1 MYRWPKRGG
10 PVAVLA
16 AAMAISLSAC
26 GGGGA
31 TSGAPPA
38 GGPPASNAVPSGQLA
53 LTETGSTLLYPLF
66 NAWDP
71 AYHQQHPNITITAQ
85 GTGSGT
91 GIAQAGAGA
100 VDIGASD
107 AYLSPGDL
115 QKNRGLLNI
124 PLAISAQQV
133 NYNVPGVTKH
143 LQLNGQVLSGMYQGT
158 ITHWNDPAIA
168 QLNPGVQ
175 LPNLAIAPLH
185 RSDGSGDTFLFTQFL
200 SKTDPN
206 GWGKKAGF
214 GTTVSFPTVPGAL
227 GENGNGGM
235 VNGCASTPGCVAYIG
250 ISYLNQTNKD
260 GLGEAALSNASGHY
274 ELPDA
279 ATIQAEAQGFVS
291 KTPAN
296 GAISLIDGPAPN
308 GYPIIN
314 YEYAIINSTAETGG
328 KAQAVRAF
336 LTWAI
341 QGSGGNATSF
351 LDPVNFQPLPAPVVA
366 QSQAQI
372 AKIGTG
378 G

>member
-1 MYRWPKRGG
+1 MYRWSKRGG
-10 PVAVLA
+10 LMAVLA
-16 AAMAISLSAC
+16 AVMAVSLAAC

-31 TSGAPPA
+31 TSGTPSAN
-38 GGPPASNAVPSGQLA
+38 GSPASNAVPSGRVA

-66 NAWDP
+66 NEWDP

-115 QKNRGLLNI
+115 HKNPGLLNI
-124 PLAISAQQV
+124 PLTISAQQV

-143 LQLNGQVLSGMYQGT
+143 LKLNGQVLSGIYQGT

-168 QLNPGVQ
+168 RLNPGVN

-200 SKTDPN
+200 SKADPN
-206 GWGKKAGF
+206 GWGKKISF

-235 VNGCASTPGCVAYIG
+235 VSGCASTPGCVAYIG
-250 ISYLNQTNKD
+250 ISYLGQTNKD
-260 GLGEAALSNASGHY
+260 GLGEAALGNAAGHY

-296 GAISLIDGPAPN
+296 GVISLIYGPAPN

-314 YEYAIINSTAETGG
+314 YEYAIINSAAETGS

-341 QGSGGNATSF
+341 QGSGGNAASF
-351 LDPVNFQPLPAPVVA
+351 LNPVQFQPLPAPVVT

>member
-1 MYRWPKRGG
+1 MYRWSKRDGLM
-10 PVAVLA
+10 AVLA
-16 AAMAISLSAC
+16 AVMAVSLAAC

-31 TSGAPPA
+31 TSGTPSAS
-38 GGPPASNAVPSGQLA
+38 GSPASNTVPSGQVA

-66 NAWDP
+66 NEWDP

-115 QKNRGLLNI
+115 HKTPGLLNI
-124 PLAISAQQV
+124 PLAISAQQI

-143 LQLNGQVLSGMYQGT
+143 LQLNGQVLSEIYQGT

-168 QLNPGVQ
+168 RLNPGVN

-200 SKTDPN
+200 SKSDPN
-206 GWGKKAGF
+206 GWGKKISF
-214 GTTVSFPTVPGAL
+214 GTTVSFPAVPGAL

-235 VNGCASTPGCVAYIG
+235 VSGCASTPGCVAYIG

-260 GLGEAALSNASGHY
+260 GLGEAALGNAAGHY

-296 GAISLIDGPAPN
+296 GAISLIYGPAPN

-314 YEYAIINSTAETGG
+314 YEYAIINSAAETGS

-341 QGSGGNATSF
+341 RGSGGNATSF
-351 LDPVNFQPLPAPVVA
+351 LNPVQFQPLPAPVVT

-372 AKIGTG
+372 AKIGIG

>member
-1 MYRWPKRGG
+1 M
-10 PVAVLA
+10 AVLA
-16 AAMAISLSAC
+16 AVMAVSLAAC

-31 TSGAPPA
+31 TSGTPSAN
-38 GGPPASNAVPSGQLA
+38 GSPASNAVPSGRVA

-66 NAWDP
+66 NEWDP

-115 QKNRGLLNI
+115 HKNPGLLNI
-124 PLAISAQQV
+124 PLTISAQQV

-143 LQLNGQVLSGMYQGT
+143 LKLNGQVLSGIYQGT

-168 QLNPGVQ
+168 RLNPGVN

-200 SKTDPN
+200 SKADPN
-206 GWGKKAGF
+206 GWGKKISF

-235 VNGCASTPGCVAYIG
+235 VSGCASTPGCVAYIG
-250 ISYLNQTNKD
+250 ISYLGQTNKD
-260 GLGEAALSNASGHY
+260 GLGEAALGNAAGHY

-296 GAISLIDGPAPN
+296 GVISLIYGPAPN

-314 YEYAIINSTAETGG
+314 YEYAIINSAAETGS

-341 QGSGGNATSF
+341 QGSGGNAASF
-351 LDPVNFQPLPAPVVA
+351 LNPVQFQPLPAPVVT

>member
-1 MYRWPKRGG
+1 MYRWSKHGG
-10 PVAVLA
+10 LMALLAVV
-16 AAMAISLSAC
+16 MAVV
-26 GGGGA
+26 GVGA

-38 GGPPASNAVPSGQLA
+38 SSLPASNAIPSGQVT

-66 NAWDP
+66 NEWDP
-71 AYHQQHPNITITAQ
+71 AYHKQHPNITITAQ

-91 GIAQAGAGA
+91 GIAQAEAGA

-115 QKNRGLLNI
+115 HKTPGLLNI
-124 PLAISAQQV
+124 PLAISAQQI

-143 LQLNGQVLSGMYQGT
+143 LKLNGQVLSEIYQGT
-158 ITHWNDPAIA
+158 ITHWNDPAIER
-168 QLNPGVQ
+168 LNPGVN
-175 LPNLAIAPLH
+175 LPSLAIAPLH

-200 SKTDPN
+200 SKADPN
-206 GWGKKAGF
+206 GWGKKIGF

-235 VNGCASTPGCVAYIG
+235 VSGCASTPGCVAYIG

-260 GLGEAALSNASGHY
+260 GLGEAPLGNAAGHY
-274 ELPDA
+274 ELPDP
-279 ATIQAEAQGFVS
+279 ATIQAEAHSFVS

-296 GAISLIDGPAPN
+296 GVISLIYGPAPN

-314 YEYAIINSTAETGG
+314 YEYAIINSTAEKGS
-328 KAQAVRAF
+328 KAHAVRAF
-336 LTWAI
+336 LNWAI
-341 QGSGGNATSF
+341 QGSGGNAISF
-351 LDPVNFQPLPAPVVA
+351 LNPVQFQPLPAPVVT

-372 AKIGTG
+372 AKIGIG
-378 G
+378 S